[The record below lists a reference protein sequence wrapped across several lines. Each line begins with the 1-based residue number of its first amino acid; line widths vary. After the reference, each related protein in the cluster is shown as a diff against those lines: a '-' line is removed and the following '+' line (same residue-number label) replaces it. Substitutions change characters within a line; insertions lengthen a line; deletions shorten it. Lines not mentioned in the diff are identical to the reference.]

1 MFPKPSFP
9 ISLHL
14 RYEMKKLRSQ
24 DCALFMSNYLKM
36 SSVTLWFSKRQT
48 SAPKMSLSTVQM
60 TGPDFAF
67 STLVLLSKR
76 WVENRLRIKYLT
88 CVKLA
93 KKKKKK
99 RKSIYKHSWHKAVL
113 YDIFSDLFCDRRSQ
127 SRRSFYDQR
136 ITDQTVSVF
145 KVVVCNL
152 NVIKPC
158 SSTKD

>member
-93 KKKKKK
+93 KKKKEKA
-99 RKSIYKHSWHKAVL
+99 SINIPGTKQCCMTYFQTYFVIGGHKVE
-113 YDIFSDLFCDRRSQ
+113 DRFMIRGL
-127 SRRSFYDQR
+127 
-136 ITDQTVSVF
+136 QTKLLVF
-145 KVVVCNL
+145 LK
-152 NVIKPC
+152 
-158 SSTKD
+158 

>member
-76 WVENRLRIKYLT
+76 WVENRL
-88 CVKLA
+88 A

-99 RKSIYKHSWHKAVL
+99 ASINIPGTKQCCMTYFQTYFVIGGHKVE
-113 YDIFSDLFCDRRSQ
+113 DRFMIRGL
-127 SRRSFYDQR
+127 
-136 ITDQTVSVF
+136 QTKLLVF
-145 KVVVCNL
+145 LK
-152 NVIKPC
+152 
-158 SSTKD
+158 